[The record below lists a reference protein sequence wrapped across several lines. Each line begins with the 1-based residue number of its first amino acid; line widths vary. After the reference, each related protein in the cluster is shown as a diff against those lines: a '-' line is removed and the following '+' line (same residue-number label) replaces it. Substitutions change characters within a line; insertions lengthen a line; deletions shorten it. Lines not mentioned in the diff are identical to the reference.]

1 MFSAIVFTLL
11 CLSSLATVTLARRRH
26 YYHHYVPTEPA
37 YKVYQDQSAR
47 VAKIIADP
55 RISILDQDGLSA
67 KGAAHPQNKM
77 CPYLRSDV
85 YTGKTWLY
93 NKVMVPL
100 SQDARDEVAKKWM
113 STVYS
118 KAAFPF
124 TFRSEGVYVDTAS
137 ETFDQDVWNYYLQHC
152 AAEEEEWA
160 RRRKNDEEYIAFS
173 QGFLLFFCFIGLCIM
188 ITLSMIECFKYTD
201 KGCKWTMNK
210 VREVVQ
216 KKRQ

>member
-11 CLSSLATVTLARRRH
+11 CFSSLATVTLARRRH
-26 YYHHYVPTEPA
+26 YHHYYIPTEPT

-55 RISILDQDGLSA
+55 RISILDQDGLYA
-67 KGAAHPQNKM
+67 KGTTYPQNKM

-85 YTGKTWLY
+85 YKDKTWLH

-100 SQDARDEVAKKWM
+100 GQNTRNEVAKKWM

-124 TFRSEGVYVDTAS
+124 TFRSEGVYVDTTS

-152 AAEEEEWA
+152 ALEEEEWE
-160 RRRKNDEEYIAFS
+160 RRRKNDAQMS
-173 QGFLLFFCFIGLCIM
+173 GFFLGLIVIFGCFGILVA
-188 ITLSMIECFKYTD
+188 TLIFMDNCFRYAD
-201 KGCKWTMNK
+201 KGCTWAMKK
-210 VREVVQ
+210 VCEVVQ